1 MKVEI
6 VEARMSTVLGGKTL
20 ALKKMAATLV
30 EPAKRGETSSYN
42 SPEMSGDRSSPQSL
56 SLSVFNLAVQTMYI
70 KCVWAGCTHT
80 KFVTTKLALAVVA
93 SLCASV
99 AQS

>member
-1 MKVEI
+1 MKRCRPDMKVEI

-30 EPAKRGETSSYN
+30 EPANS

-56 SLSVFNLAVQTMYI
+56 SLTVFNLAVQTMYI
-70 KCVWAGCTHT
+70 KCV
-80 KFVTTKLALAVVA
+80 
-93 SLCASV
+93 
-99 AQS
+99 

>member
-1 MKVEI
+1 MSYQIKRCRPDMKVEI

-56 SLSVFNLAVQTMYI
+56 SLTVFNLAVQTMYI
-70 KCVWAGCTHT
+70 KCV
-80 KFVTTKLALAVVA
+80 
-93 SLCASV
+93 
-99 AQS
+99 